1 MTMKP
6 LRLIALLML
15 GLLAACGPS
24 EAELRSELQR
34 IESEMLAIELAAKQH
49 AAEMDRASVNAA
61 AGSYS
66 AGYGLTSGE
75 YDTLGD
81 GISVAVE
88 ASRDYDV
95 AAYSLEQLGQRYRAL
110 DARKAEILRE
120 LD

>member
-1 MTMKP
+1 MKP
-6 LRLIALLML
+6 LKLIAPLML

-24 EAELRSELQR
+24 ESELRSELR
-34 IESEMLAIELAAKQH
+34 EIEREMLAIELAAKQH
-49 AAEMDRASVNAA
+49 AARMDQAAINAA

-75 YDTLGD
+75 YDTLGE
-81 GISVAVE
+81 GIDTAVE
-88 ASRDYDV
+88 ASRSYDV

-110 DARKAEILRE
+110 DARKAEILQE